1 MKGTFFSSD
10 FVIDKDENLRLI
22 EINTDTGAVASQTG
36 SFDWT
41 DFINI
46 LDTNNITKVDV
57 TYKVEIQQPIVDSL
71 AAALAES
78 ASFVTEFN
86 PITIPG
92 NSIFPT
98 SPEDATDKF
107 ILRMAYDETAI
118 LDSEYAKGTLN
129 TLKLFVDNND
139 ADSVTNFYHSSSMYG
154 DYNTLDTTI
163 FNGDVLPD
171 AVSKTVTELHQP
183 HKFWK
188 IGHSTDTNENRYNDF
203 INQVADSNILIQQYH
218 LDQSQ
223 KDAGIVNSV
232 RTFQIVYGS
241 DLDICYVSE
250 YEIDATLELPTSIQF
265 DDTIAANLIESK
277 HYYEYASN
285 HIKNQSHGV
294 LDDEGILDVNGN
306 VVHVADMVVGNQYQG
321 YHIEGL
327 PETDNFDIL
336 DAYSISGSSLPS
348 GSHITTT
355 TLVSVGT
362 DTTYANDMTLIT
374 FADSADVVVGGQTR
388 FLVYCPED
396 DAIRFKRVLD
406 LDTTHSIFKMDGT
419 LNGITAIDV
428 VIYNQPQEVWEVN
441 MDPVNNFMLES
452 GNFMSFFITHNLG
465 SCFIAGTKITMED
478 GSTKN
483 IEDIVEG
490 DIVLSFNE
498 ESKIIEPKKV
508 IGLKQPIHNDIVKYH
523 ISNGDDIICT
533 FDHPLYVNGLE
544 LASYMPDLTNVRY
557 EIGREVV
564 KIKEG
569 DLLSQKDGDS
579 VSIRMIEPLPE
590 IDIQTYII
598 TIENNHNFYVNGIL
612 VHNK

>member
-1 MKGTFFSSD
+1 M
-10 FVIDKDENLRLI
+10 
-22 EINTDTGAVASQTG
+22 
-36 SFDWT
+36 
-41 DFINI
+41 
-46 LDTNNITKVDV
+46 
-57 TYKVEIQQPIVDSL
+57 
-71 AAALAES
+71 
-78 ASFVTEFN
+78 
-86 PITIPG
+86 
-92 NSIFPT
+92 
-98 SPEDATDKF
+98 
-107 ILRMAYDETAI
+107 
-118 LDSEYAKGTLN
+118 
-129 TLKLFVDNND
+129 
-139 ADSVTNFYHSSSMYG
+139 
-154 DYNTLDTTI
+154 
-163 FNGDVLPD
+163 
-171 AVSKTVTELHQP
+171 
-183 HKFWK
+183 
-188 IGHSTDTNENRYNDF
+188 
-203 INQVADSNILIQQYH
+203 
-218 LDQSQ
+218 
-223 KDAGIVNSV
+223 
-232 RTFQIVYGS
+232 
-241 DLDICYVSE
+241 DICYVSE